1 MSYWQYYQPN
11 PNHDKVVGDCTIRA
25 MTKALDMSWD
35 DVYVDVCAY
44 GYDLKDMPSANH
56 VWGKYLRNKGFHKHH
71 IDDYGENIY
80 TVEDFCRDHP
90 TGTYL
95 LAIDGHLV
103 CVKDGFYYDAWDSG
117 QEIPVYYWERK
128 EG

>member
-1 MSYWQYYQPN
+1 MSRWVNYNAN
-11 PNHDKVVGDCTIRA
+11 PDHNRTTDCVIRA
-25 MTKALDMSWD
+25 ISTALNEDWDSIFAIISAYAFDMKNTMDSNEVWSEFLWD
-35 DVYVDVCAY
+35 
-44 GYDLKDMPSANH
+44 
-56 VWGKYLRNKGFHKHH
+56 KGFEREAIKKHH
-71 IDDYGENIY
+71 GK
-80 TVEDFCRDHP
+80 TVEDFCIDHP

-103 CVKDGFYYDAWDSG
+103 CVKDGYYWDAWDSG